1 MSGFSLVAFLS
12 ITGVLLL
19 RGLRR
24 AGHVYQFPFL
34 AGAVMLG
41 WVAPQAIGLLGDPR
55 LPEGALARTLGMA
68 TLCAAAI
75 YLGHR
80 WRPRPFAAFD
90 WSFSQRRLLYVAA
103 SLSVVGGYFAWK
115 IRGLPEEM
123 VVGAWQGLPVAYLFF
138 AKLQYYAFALAAV
151 LFART
156 GSRAALVIA
165 LFNFAF
171 FLQPLFIGAR
181 RGVIIEVGLIV
192 LLAAWFGRRWTVP
205 RPAMVAAVAVGTL
218 FVFSIGQYRGT
229 VYEAGQYGGH
239 AWRVPT
245 VQEVLSIDY
254 VGTFQQ
260 VLNEGANELRNAAYD
275 IAATGRTLSFN
286 FGAAY
291 WNDLV
296 QDFIPRQVV
305 GAAFKESLKF
315 PLPDVAY
322 QVYGHVPHTGTTH
335 TGFADS
341 FRAFGYPGALVFFA
355 IAWFMR
361 SLYEAG
367 LRGHLIAQ
375 VLYMV
380 LITDSLLAITHNT
393 GWFVTGLM
401 HVTVF
406 VLPALYLARR
416 RRRTVPVSGPGPLPG
431 QSIRLSTTA
440 NSK

>member
-1 MSGFSLVAFLS
+1 MAAAFTTAFIGLSL
-12 ITGVLLL
+12 VLLL
-19 RGLRR
+19 RGLARP
-24 AGHVYQFPFL
+24 GQIYQFPFL
-34 AGAVMLG
+34 AGAVFLG
-41 WVAPQAIGLLGDPR
+41 WVAPQAVGLLADER
-55 LPEGALARTLGMA
+55 LPAGGLARTMFMA
-68 TLCAAAI
+68 TLCVGAV

-80 WRPRPFAAFD
+80 WSARPQRALN
-90 WSFSQRRLLYVAA
+90 WHFSQRRLLQVAA
-103 SLSVVGGYFAWK
+103 ALSLIGGYFAWK

-123 VVGAWQGLPVAYLFF
+123 LVGAWQGLPVAYLFF
-138 AKLQYYAFALAAV
+138 AKLQMYAFALAAL

-156 GSRAALVIA
+156 GSRAALAIA
-165 LFNFAF
+165 LVNFAF

-181 RGVIIEVGLIV
+181 RGLIIEVGLVI
-192 LLAAWFGRRWTVP
+192 LLAAWFGRRWAMP
-205 RPAMVAAVAVGTL
+205 RPTMIATLVVGAL
-218 FVFSIGQYRGT
+218 FVFSVGQYRGT
-229 VYEAGQYGGH
+229 VYAEGGYGGSG
-239 AWRVPT
+239 WQLPT
-245 VQEVLSIDY
+245 MSEVLSIDY
-254 VGTFQQ
+254 VGTFQE
-260 VLNEGANELRNAAYD
+260 VLNQGANELRNAAYD
-275 IAATGRTLSFN
+275 IAATSRTMSFN

-291 WNDLV
+291 WNSLV

-341 FRAFGYPGALVFFA
+341 FRAFGYLGALVFFA
-355 IAWFMR
+355 IAWFLR

-367 LRGHLIAQ
+367 MRGHLIAQ

-401 HVTVF
+401 HVAVF
-406 VLPALYLARR
+406 VLPALFLARR
-416 RRRTVPVSGPGPLPG
+416 RRRTVPVGGPAPLPS
-431 QSIRLSTTA
+431 QSMLSTSV